1 MKFAKFL
8 RPPVLKNISC
18 SCFHSFGKISVNLSV
33 PMKLLLYKRGRE
45 RERERER
52 VYCTRDSNFLNNLI
66 YLLTFFTF
74 IYIYKLNFLAFLLPA
89 VNCYHKELHLG
100 CCSSPRSASE
110 YCNANQRA
118 ASGGALWKRCS
129 YKFRKINRK
138 TPVLE
143 PLS

>member
-33 PMKLLLYKRGRE
+33 PMKLLLYKRG
-45 RERERER
+45 RERER

-100 CCSSPRSASE
+100 CCSSPRSASG
-110 YCNANQRA
+110 NFQVIFTVIFTLNVWLIWRVPFNFIK
-118 ASGGALWKRCS
+118 SDLLRLK
-129 YKFRKINRK
+129 
-138 TPVLE
+138 
-143 PLS
+143 